1 MQLNW
6 ISNSEEPL
14 IDIKNPEIFAL
25 WIIYHVNFLYG
36 YQSDG
41 TYSSNNEDVMYFLFQ
56 YFTKCVVYF
65 IIVIIFNIKIY
76 QVKSNHSGV
85 EELLKSYMNKAG
97 KDENTDKDL
106 CAIIPLLHVFINE
119 WWEADTKILKII
131 LECFQFRIN
140 RQYFLPAFGPW
151 NVTFDK
157 YVSFQT

>member
-76 QVKSNHSGV
+76 
-85 EELLKSYMNKAG
+85 
-97 KDENTDKDL
+97 
-106 CAIIPLLHVFINE
+106 
-119 WWEADTKILKII
+119 
-131 LECFQFRIN
+131 
-140 RQYFLPAFGPW
+140 
-151 NVTFDK
+151 
-157 YVSFQT
+157 

>member
-1 MQLNW
+1 M
-6 ISNSEEPL
+6 
-14 IDIKNPEIFAL
+14 
-25 WIIYHVNFLYG
+25 
-36 YQSDG
+36 
-41 TYSSNNEDVMYFLFQ
+41 
-56 YFTKCVVYF
+56 
-65 IIVIIFNIKIY
+65 
-76 QVKSNHSGV
+76 

-131 LECFQFRIN
+131 LECFQSRIN